1 VPILIYFDTNVLCRP
16 FDDQTSR
23 RIRRETEA
31 FQRIL
36 EKIEVNEAA
45 FITSEILVF
54 EIQRITLPAKRA
66 KVTVYLRLAQ
76 RYQVATEETFT
87 VANELIRSFRL
98 SPRDALHAASALI
111 GEAQYFLSCDDGV
124 TKRFKTTPLSA
135 KNSGVWH
142 PEDFIA
148 KTGW

>member
-1 VPILIYFDTNVLCRP
+1 
-16 FDDQTSR
+16 
-23 RIRRETEA
+23 
-31 FQRIL
+31 L

-111 GEAQYFLSCDDGV
+111 G
-124 TKRFKTTPLSA
+124 
-135 KNSGVWH
+135 
-142 PEDFIA
+142 
-148 KTGW
+148 